1 MEIGRWVG
9 GNASE
14 ERYTAQIA
22 NQYGGEKAP
31 RHPVKT
37 LS

>member
-22 NQYGGEKAP
+22 NQYGGK
-31 RHPVKT
+31 RHPGT
-37 LS
+37 L